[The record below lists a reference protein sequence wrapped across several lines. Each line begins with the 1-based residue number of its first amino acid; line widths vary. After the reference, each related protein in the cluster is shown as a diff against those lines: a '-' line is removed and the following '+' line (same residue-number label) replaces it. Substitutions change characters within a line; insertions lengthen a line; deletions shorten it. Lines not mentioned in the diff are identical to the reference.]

1 MDTNEIATPDSWKH
15 QPITM
20 PKRVEAE
27 LHYTASQYEQLI
39 QGYIPEVMEDRW
51 FIYFDEGFLHFH
63 RSWTGFGI
71 YKARLTKENN
81 AYTIREFWVEQN
93 PENYHA
99 ADDAYECASMAS
111 LISGRLLD
119 TPRF

>member
-1 MDTNEIATPDSWKH
+1 MKTNEIATPDSWPL
-15 QPITM
+15 QPIIM
-20 PKRVEAE
+20 PRHVKADLRYTEA
-27 LHYTASQYEQLI
+27 QFEQMTR
-39 QGYIPEVMEDRW
+39 GFIPEEMEDRW
-51 FIYFDEGFLHFH
+51 FIYFEEHFLYFH

-71 YKARLTKENN
+71 YKARITKEND

-99 ADDAYECASMAS
+99 ADDACECATMAS

-119 TPRF
+119 IPLF